1 MAAESQD
8 KVDEVMDG
16 LDRLVQA
23 GRTEEVEELL
33 GVIVDSETDGEPTAE
48 EQETRAYARG
58 VRDGLALARGKSD
71 RD

>member
-71 RD
+71 QD